1 MINVRKGFKILFY
14 CYLVLS
20 VLLIYS
26 CLNGYL
32 SFGNG
37 LGDLYYLIFS
47 AGVLLI
53 TVIIYF
59 FGKSTSNK
67 SSTDKVFGIA
77 LIIIT
82 MIIII
87 LKLTVLKGSEN

>member
-1 MINVRKGFKILFY
+1 MINLKKWFNILFY

-20 VLLIYS
+20 VLMIFS

-37 LGDLYYLIFS
+37 LGDLYYLVFS
-47 AGVLLI
+47 AVVFFITLI
-53 TVIIYF
+53 VYF
-59 FGKSTSNK
+59 YGKSMQNRTNSNMI
-67 SSTDKVFGIA
+67 FGIV

-82 MIIII
+82 MIILI
-87 LKLTVLKGSEN
+87 LKLTVLRGAEN

>member
-1 MINVRKGFKILFY
+1 MLFCSY
-14 CYLVLS
+14 SALTA
-20 VLLIYS
+20 LLIVS

-47 AGVLLI
+47 AVVFFI
-53 TVIIYF
+53 TLIIYF
-59 FGKSTSNK
+59 YGKTRTNK
-67 SSTDKVFGIA
+67 TNYDKIFGIV

-82 MIIII
+82 IIILI
-87 LKLTVLKGSEN
+87 LKLTVLRGAEN

>member
-1 MINVRKGFKILFY
+1 MINLKKWFNILFY

-20 VLLIYS
+20 VLMNFS

-37 LGDLYYLIFS
+37 LGDLYYLVFS
-47 AGVLLI
+47 TVVFFITLI
-53 TVIIYF
+53 VYF
-59 FGKSTSNK
+59 YGKSMQNRTNSNMI
-67 SSTDKVFGIA
+67 FGIV

-82 MIIII
+82 MIILI
-87 LKLTVLKGSEN
+87 LKLTVLRGAEN